1 MTSATGWTVR
11 LAKRPVGTPS
21 LDCFTIA
28 EEEARQPADGEVLVR
43 NHFLSVDPYMRGR
56 MSDAKSYVP
65 PYQLGEILEG
75 LAVGVVEV
83 SRSPG
88 LPVGSAVVHEFG
100 WRHWTTGPARH
111 FRPIN
116 AELAPL
122 SAFLGAIGMPG
133 LTAYAGIIDVADV
146 RPGDVVYVSGAAG
159 AVGSIAGQVARL
171 RGAGR
176 VVGSAGT
183 KEKVSYLMDELGFDG
198 AFNYRDGNI
207 KSLLREH
214 VGKIDVFFDNVGG
227 EQLEAAISAM
237 NPFGRIAS
245 CGAISTYNAAEPP
258 PGPRNLGMLTGKRLT
273 LRGYLVS
280 DFEHRRPEFERA
292 MSAWLRDGTVRLAET
307 FVDGVENTPHAFLGL
322 LRGDNLGKMVV
333 RAAGA
338 SASGTQEEG

>member
-1 MTSATGWTVR
+1 MTTTGWTVR
-11 LAKRPVGTPS
+11 LARRPVGTPS
-21 LDCFTIA
+21 LDCFTIT
-28 EEEARQPADGEVLVR
+28 EEEASPPADGEVLVC

-75 LAVGVVEV
+75 LAVGIVEE
-83 SRSPG
+83 SRAPG
-88 LPVGSAVVHEFG
+88 LAVGTPVIHGLG
-100 WRHWTTGPARH
+100 WRDWTTGPAGH

-133 LTAYAGIIDVADV
+133 LTAYAGIIDIADV

-176 VVGSAGT
+176 VVGSAGS
-183 KEKVSYLMDELGFDG
+183 KEKVAYLVDELGFDN
-198 AFNYRDGNI
+198 AFNYRDGDI

-245 CGAISTYNAAEPP
+245 CGAIATYNAPEPP

-273 LRGYLVS
+273 IKGYLVG

-292 MSAWLRDGTVRLAET
+292 MSGWLADGKVRLAET
-307 FVDGVENTPHAFLGL
+307 FVHGVHNTPHAFLGL

-333 RAAGA
+333 RADGA
-338 SASGTQEEG
+338 SASPTQEEG